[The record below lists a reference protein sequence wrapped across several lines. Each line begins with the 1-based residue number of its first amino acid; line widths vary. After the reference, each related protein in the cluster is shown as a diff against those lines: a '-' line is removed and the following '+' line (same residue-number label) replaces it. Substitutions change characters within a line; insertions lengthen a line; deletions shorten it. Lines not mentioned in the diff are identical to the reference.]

1 MNKYL
6 FAVIVS
12 VFCTSVFAQRSR
24 VSAEDLDAPIQEAIS
39 LYDFIKAEE
48 LLQQKIS
55 LLEKKKKSTEYEDS
69 LLEVVEKGSVK
80 LHATERVVIIDSLVL
95 PKKALLEHISL
106 GSEGGS
112 LFSSQEY
119 FSKKD
124 TLGCTVFENQLKN
137 KIIFSAP
144 SKGNVLKLFESVRN
158 GDEWSAPAPLRGLD
172 DADEDN
178 LNWPS

>member
-12 VFCTSVFAQRSR
+12 VFCTSVSAQRSR

-69 LLEVVEKGSVK
+69 LLEVVEKGSV
-80 LHATERVVIIDSLVL
+80 
-95 PKKALLEHISL
+95 
-106 GSEGGS
+106 
-112 LFSSQEY
+112 
-119 FSKKD
+119 
-124 TLGCTVFENQLKN
+124 
-137 KIIFSAP
+137 
-144 SKGNVLKLFESVRN
+144 
-158 GDEWSAPAPLRGLD
+158 
-172 DADEDN
+172 
-178 LNWPS
+178 